1 MTDSIKDILNSES
14 KLMEVAKSAFE
25 SVDTD
30 KSGEID
36 LPELEQVMAQLAQE
50 MGSDL
55 PSADDVKEVFEYLD
69 TDGSGTIDF
78 QEFSRLIKD
87 LFIELSME
95 EEEDDDD
102 N

>member
-1 MTDSIKDILNSES
+1 MTDSIKDLLTNES
-14 KLMEVAKSAFE
+14 KLMEIAKTAFE

-55 PSADDVKEVFEYLD
+55 PSKEDVKEVFEYLD
-69 TDGSGTIDF
+69 ADGSGTIDF
-78 QEFSRLIKD
+78 KEFSRLIKD
-87 LFIELSME
+87 LIIEISLGE
-95 EEEDDDD
+95 EEYED
-102 N
+102 

>member
-1 MTDSIKDILNSES
+1 MTDSIKDLLTNES
-14 KLMEVAKSAFE
+14 KLMEIAKTAFE

-55 PSADDVKEVFEYLD
+55 PSKEDVKEVFEYLD
-69 TDGSGTIDF
+69 TDNSGTIDF

-87 LFIELSME
+87 LIIEISLGE
-95 EEEDDDD
+95 EGYED
-102 N
+102 

>member
-1 MTDSIKDILNSES
+1 MSDSIKDLLNNES
-14 KLMEVAKSAFE
+14 KLLEIAKTAFE

-55 PSADDVKEVFEYLD
+55 PSKEDVKEVFEHLD
-69 TDGSGTIDF
+69 VDKSGTIDF
-78 QEFSRLIKD
+78 QEFSKLIKD
-87 LFIELSME
+87 LVEEIAIIEGES
-95 EEEDDDD
+95 DF
-102 N
+102 

>member
-1 MTDSIKDILNSES
+1 MTDSIKDLLTNES
-14 KLMEVAKSAFE
+14 KLMEIAKTAFE

-55 PSADDVKEVFEYLD
+55 PSKEDVKEVFEYLD
-69 TDGSGTIDF
+69 ADGSGTIDF
-78 QEFSRLIKD
+78 KEFSRLIKD
-87 LFIELSME
+87 LLIEISLGEEE
-95 EEEDDDD
+95 EEED
-102 N
+102 

>member
-78 QEFSRLIKD
+78 KEFSRLIKD
-87 LFIELSME
+87 LIYEISLVE
-95 EEEDDDD
+95 EEGEED
-102 N
+102 

>member
-1 MTDSIKDILNSES
+1 MTDSIKDLLTNES
-14 KLMEVAKSAFE
+14 KLMEIAKTAFE

-55 PSADDVKEVFEYLD
+55 PSKEDVKEVFEYLD
-69 TDGSGTIDF
+69 TDNSGTIDF

-87 LFIELSME
+87 LIIEIKK
-95 EEEDDDD
+95 
-102 N
+102 

>member
-1 MTDSIKDILNSES
+1 MTDSIKDLLTNES
-14 KLMEVAKSAFE
+14 KLMEIAKTAFE

-55 PSADDVKEVFEYLD
+55 PSKEDVKDVFEYLD
-69 TDGSGTIDF
+69 TDNSGTIDF

-87 LFIELSME
+87 LIIEISLGE
-95 EEEDDDD
+95 EEYED
-102 N
+102 